1 MATFAVKRYFHPSSP
16 LEGKM
21 DEAAAAPNCL
31 AGVRVLDLTQFEA
44 GPTCTEVMAQLG
56 AEVVKVENPKG
67 GEPGRILGTGPKP
80 GADAYYFMVYNA
92 NKKSVTVNLK
102 SPRGLA
108 LVKEMA
114 AKADVFIENMAPGTI
129 EKLGLGWDELHRLN
143 PRLIYAQVKGFGEG
157 SPYEHNLA
165 FDMIAQACG
174 GNMAITGEPGRK
186 PIRPGPT
193 LGDTGTGMLMAI
205 SILAALYQRNAT
217 GQGRR
222 LQVAMQDAQL
232 NYIRG
237 AFTNHARTGQPMERG
252 RAGFGPPVPP
262 NDIFPCKGG
271 GPNDW
276 IYVFNSH
283 NNPEHWRRLCSVI
296 GREDLANDPEYLD
309 REKRL
314 QHADEVNEMVTAWT
328 RQHDKQEAMRILGA
342 AGIPAGAVLDTGDL
356 LAEPTFAAR
365 GIIQT
370 QQHPNGDF
378 RMPTFPV
385 RFDGK
390 PPKIAPSPLLGEH
403 TTQVFADWLGL
414 SEGDV
419 KGLKEDGV
427 V

>member
-1 MATFAVKRYFHPSSP
+1 MT
-16 LEGKM
+16 
-21 DEAAAAPNCL
+21 AAAALNCL

-56 AEVVKVENPKG
+56 TEVVKVENPKG
-67 GEPGRILGTGPKP
+67 GEPGRILGAGPKP

-102 SPRGLA
+102 SPRGIA

-129 EKLGLGWDELHRLN
+129 EKLGLSWDVLHAIN

-165 FDMIAQACG
+165 FDMIAQAAG
-174 GNMAITGEPGRK
+174 GNMAITGDVGSR
-186 PIRPGPT
+186 PIRPGAT

-205 SILAALYQRNAT
+205 AIVSSLYERNTT
-217 GQGRR
+217 GKGRR

-232 NYIRG
+232 NYTRG
-237 AFTNHARTGQPMERG
+237 AFTNYARTGKPQERG

-262 NDIFPCKGG
+262 NDIFPCKPG

-276 IYVFNSH
+276 IYVFNGH
-283 NNPEHWRRLCSVI
+283 NNPEHWRRTVNI
-296 GREDLANDPEYLD
+296 MGRPELAEDPEYLD
-309 REKRL
+309 RDKRL
-314 QHADEVNEMVTAWT
+314 GHADEVNAMVTAWT
-328 RQHDKQEAMRILGA
+328 QQRTKKEAMETLGK
-342 AGIPAGAVLDTGDL
+342 AGIPAGAVFDTGDL
-356 LAEPTFAAR
+356 LAEPTFEAR

-370 QQHPNGDF
+370 QHHPNGDF

-390 PPKIAPSPLLGEH
+390 PPAITRSPLLGEH
-403 TTQVFADWLGL
+403 TGEVFSSWLGL
-414 SEGDV
+414 GAGDV
-419 KGLKEDGV
+419 AGLKDEGV
-427 V
+427 I

>member
-1 MATFAVKRYFHPSSP
+1 
-16 LEGKM
+16 
-21 DEAAAAPNCL
+21 
-31 AGVRVLDLTQFEA
+31 
-44 GPTCTEVMAQLG
+44 
-56 AEVVKVENPKG
+56 
-67 GEPGRILGTGPKP
+67 
-80 GADAYYFMVYNA
+80 
-92 NKKSVTVNLK
+92 
-102 SPRGLA
+102 
-108 LVKEMA
+108 
-114 AKADVFIENMAPGTI
+114 MAPGTI

-174 GNMAITGEPGRK
+174 GNMAITGEAGRK

-205 SILAALYQRNAT
+205 SILAALYERNST
-217 GQGRR
+217 GKGRR

-237 AFTNHARTGQPMERG
+237 AFINHARLGEPPKRGQT
-252 RAGFGPPVPP
+252 GFGPPVPP

-283 NNPEHWRRLCSVI
+283 NNPEHWRRLCGVI

-314 QHADEVNEMVTAWT
+314 EHADEVNEMVAAWT
-328 RQHDKQEAMRILGA
+328 RSTTSRRRCASSALPASRPGRCSTPATCWPSRPSRA
-342 AGIPAGAVLDTGDL
+342 AASSRHRSTRAANCGCRPSRCASTASRRRSPRPRC
-356 LAEPTFAAR
+356 LASTR
-365 GIIQT
+365 S
-370 QQHPNGDF
+370 D
-378 RMPTFPV
+378 
-385 RFDGK
+385 
-390 PPKIAPSPLLGEH
+390 
-403 TTQVFADWLGL
+403 VFADWLGM

-419 KGLKEDGV
+419 EGLKKDGV
-427 V
+427 I